1 MTGRWGRGG
10 FCARRRGGRWFGAKS
25 AMFGCSR
32 GGGGG
37 QGPKCCVTAWGL
49 GGVRGKGKDPPV
61 SCELCGRGREGCP
74 PPSPWA
80 SGLGLPVGRPRPPGG
95 CGCQPS
101 SFTVG
106 VGVPELPWAPHGV
119 CWGVGGGS
127 TRGSGLNRGRQPREW
142 RVRGG
147 WRPPRGVRG
156 GGQARPG
163 LCGDGGC
170 VWEARRGRSGARAG
184 PEARGTPARG
194 VRAGGEGPTRWP
206 VPLRVAGK
214 RPGRPAARGS
224 LSARES
230 PPLHKMAPA
239 GSVSLPFPPPPP
251 PSSPGAR
258 QQPPTAGSARR
269 SRPPLT

>member
-1 MTGRWGRGG
+1 MSALFLHGRCGG
-10 FCARRRGGRWFGAKS
+10 PGA
-25 AMFGCSR
+25 AVGPPRCVLGC
-32 GGGGG
+32 
-37 QGPKCCVTAWGL
+37 
-49 GGVRGKGKDPPV
+49 
-61 SCELCGRGREGCP
+61 
-74 PPSPWA
+74 
-80 SGLGLPVGRPRPPGG
+80 
-95 CGCQPS
+95 
-101 SFTVG
+101 
-106 VGVPELPWAPHGV
+106 
-119 CWGVGGGS
+119 GGGS

-163 LCGDGGC
+163 LCGDGVC

-239 GSVSLPFPPPPP
+239 GSVSLPFPPSPPFP
-251 PSSPGAR
+251 
-258 QQPPTAGSARR
+258 AGSATTTANGWF
-269 SRPPLT
+269 RPPVPPSPHVTRRPITSQRMAAPANGRRHSRLRRMRRRAEGREGRGGGVGWRGVVVVGKLWG